1 MRYSLSSC
9 RNATGLSATT
19 SPPGSSL
26 DRRISTTAPFLCEL
40 SIGCNTGV
48 VIEEVVVDCP
58 HCGEHVALDVDT
70 TAGPEQSYF
79 EDCPVCC
86 RPMEVFVR
94 SRPGEVLSISVSAD

>member
-1 MRYSLSSC
+1 M
-9 RNATGLSATT
+9 
-19 SPPGSSL
+19 
-26 DRRISTTAPFLCEL
+26 
-40 SIGCNTGV
+40 
-48 VIEEVVVDCP
+48 IEEVVVDCP
-58 HCGEHVALDVDT
+58 SCGEHVALDVDT

>member
-1 MRYSLSSC
+1 VTRGHLRGRRVLVARPPVRYW
-9 RNATGLSATT
+9 
-19 SPPGSSL
+19 
-26 DRRISTTAPFLCEL
+26 D
-40 SIGCNTGV
+40 
-48 VIEEVVVDCP
+48 VIEEIVVDCP
-58 HCGEHVALDVDT
+58 CCGEHVALDVDT